1 MRLACVVLSMLVL
14 LGCQAPVDG
23 AQSASV
29 SVSPT
34 DVVTAPV
41 PVAVD
46 SPTSVATALMSVWG
60 EVPKQCA

>member
-14 LGCQAPVDG
+14 LGCQAPADG

-29 SVSPT
+29 SISPT
-34 DVVTAPV
+34 VTATAPADVVDSQE
-41 PVAVD
+41 PVA
-46 SPTSVATALMSVWG
+46 TGLTSVWG